1 MDYKITIFL
10 VLFYG
15 LPALSLIAVGFCV
28 LRFVRAKKMQKK
40 YPLTYTGQ
48 EVRKYKNA
56 VIVSSVITGILITNH
71 IGLMILAGIAIA
83 HM

>member
-1 MDYKITIFL
+1 MDYIITIFL

-56 VIVSSVITGILITNH
+56 VIASSVITGVIITNH
-71 IGLMILAGIAIA
+71 IGITVLIGIALS

>member
-1 MDYKITIFL
+1 MNSEGIIL
-10 VLFYG
+10 AALFYG
-15 LPALSLIAVGFCV
+15 LPVISLIAVGICV

-48 EVRKYKNA
+48 EVGKYRNA
-56 VIVSSVITGILITNH
+56 VIASSVITGIIITNH
-71 IGLMILAGIAIA
+71 IGITILAGIAIA